1 MLKIRYGKGPDQAL
15 GQRAMLVLV
24 MQHHFVLSPDGA
36 AQGGL
41 PGFLHSRCIT
51 YFWHQQPAGIDLNA
65 QRQGQIAADSG
76 QSRLGSAGQLG
87 IGLLAGLACAQ

>member
-51 YFWHQQPAGIDLNA
+51 YLGTSSPLVSTSMRSGRGRLLRILA
-65 QRQGQIAADSG
+65 RADS
-76 QSRLGSAGQLG
+76 AA
-87 IGLLAGLACAQ
+87 LASWVSDCWLA